1 MNLLQD
7 RQLSR
12 ERAYARSWLYLQV
25 RQASPR
31 YHDCTAPYPKII
43 AMSNSLLPPDL
54 RDLLD
59 SWEIN
64 LTAENK
70 SPTTITSYL
79 RGVRLYLEWCERDGH
94 PVELTRAQI
103 QQYAAEL
110 IADGKE
116 ANTVRLRLA
125 ALRQF
130 GRWLVAEGELPED
143 PLVGVKAP
151 KLPTKVVRGLS
162 DEQLR
167 ALIKACQ
174 GVGFTDRR
182 DAAIVRLM
190 AETGLRAGEV
200 VALKVADVEI
210 KRGLVWVQKGKG
222 AKGRVAP
229 FGPQTAAA
237 LDRYLRARRS
247 HSLATTA
254 ALWLGLG
261 GRRGFGYFGLNDAL
275 RARAQKAGIEGF
287 HLHLMRHTAASRW
300 LAKGGSEGG
309 LMAVAGWSSRSMLD
323 RYTAATAAERAAAEA
338 RGLGLGEL

>member
-1 MNLLQD
+1 M
-7 RQLSR
+7 
-12 ERAYARSWLYLQV
+12 
-25 RQASPR
+25 P
-31 YHDCTAPYPKII
+31 
-43 AMSNSLLPPDL
+43 NSLLPPDL

-64 LTAENK
+64 LTAANK

-130 GRWLVAEGELPED
+130 GRWLVVEGELAED
-143 PLVGVKAP
+143 PLVGVKPP
-151 KLPTKVVRGLS
+151 KIPTKVVHGLS

-200 VALKVADVEI
+200 VALKVADVDV
-210 KRGLVWVQKGKG
+210 KRGLVWVHRGKG

-229 FGPQTAAA
+229 FGPQAAA
-237 LDRYLRARRS
+237 VLDRYLRARRGHRYAS
-247 HSLATTA
+247 TS
-254 ALWLGLG
+254 ALWLGAKG
-261 GRRGFGYFGLNDAL
+261 ATFGYFGLNDAL
-275 RARAQKAGIEGF
+275 RLRAKRAGIDGF
-287 HLHLMRHTAASRW
+287 HLHLMRNTAATRW

-309 LMAVAGWSSRSMLD
+309 LMVIAGWSSRSMLD
-323 RYTAATAAERAAAEA
+323 RYTAATAADRAAAEA
-338 RGLGLGEL
+338 RNLGLGEI